1 MITHDWHLLVT
12 LVSVFLVALWLLFRF
27 ASR

>member
-1 MITHDWHLLVT
+1 VISHDWHLLVT
-12 LVSVFLVALWLLFRF
+12 LVGIFLVALWILFRF